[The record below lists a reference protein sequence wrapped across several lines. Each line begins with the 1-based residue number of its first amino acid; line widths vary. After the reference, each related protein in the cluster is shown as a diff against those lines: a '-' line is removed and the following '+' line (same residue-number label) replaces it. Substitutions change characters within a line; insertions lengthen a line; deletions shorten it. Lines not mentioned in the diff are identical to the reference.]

1 MMYSMPILVYTMYEM
16 LYESYFHVLYILV
29 FTHIFIYYIDL
40 PSGEQVLAVDHEA
53 DLRGPQRP
61 QSSRYSR

>member
-1 MMYSMPILVYTMYEM
+1 M
-16 LYESYFHVLYILV
+16 LYTHRISNIYTRTYTYIYMTV
-29 FTHIFIYYIDL
+29 IDL

-61 QSSRYSR
+61 